1 MGRQSAH
8 VLDRIAEIAPILDRT
23 AAESERL
30 RTLCREAT
38 EAMHAAGLFGMW
50 VPREAGGF
58 DIDLVTQVDA
68 IAELARA
75 DMSACWTLMIG
86 NTVTASMAASLSDEG
101 FAEVFAGER
110 LPVAAGSLKPS
121 GKAERVAEGYRAT
134 GKWGFGSGILHAE
147 WIVANCLIGDQGLI
161 EDQGQTRGVSLAVP
175 IADVE
180 VLDDWHVAGLRGTG
194 SCTYAVTD
202 VFVPERRALCRA
214 QQRGSFFN
222 ANAGLRIPIEH
233 AAVSLGG
240 ARRALDETIRLS
252 ATKRRLWDSATVA
265 DKQTF
270 RVELGRLEAQWT
282 TLLAGVRGSAAD
294 LEHAVAR
301 AGDVRGVAAKLKAVA
316 ALTAEQCLAIGGRAL
331 RYAGAAAIQDD
342 GVLQRV
348 HRDLVAAAQHVMVA
362 DSAYEAYGDSVLKT
376 GRPTRTN

>member
-8 VLDRIAEIAPILDRT
+8 VLDRVAEIAPILDRT

-30 RTLCREAT
+30 RTLCREVT
-38 EAMHAAGLFGMW
+38 EAMHATGLFGMW

-58 DIDLVTQVDA
+58 DIDLATQVDA
-68 IAELARA
+68 IVELARA

-86 NTVTASMAASLSDEG
+86 NTVTASMAASLPDEG

-110 LPVAAGSLKPS
+110 LPVAAGSLRPS
-121 GKAERVAEGYRAT
+121 GRSERVPGGYRVT
-134 GKWGFGSGILHAE
+134 GQWGFGSGILHAQ

-161 EDQGQTRGVSLAVP
+161 EDQGQTRGISLAVP
-175 IADVE
+175 IAQVE
-180 VLDDWHVAGLRGTG
+180 VHDDWHVAGLRGTG

-202 VFVPERRALCRA
+202 VFVPERRALYRA

-240 ARRALDETIRLS
+240 ARRALDETIRMS

-270 RVELGRLEAQWT
+270 RVELGRLEVQWT
-282 TLLAGVRGSAAD
+282 TLLAGVRAGAAD
-294 LEHAVAR
+294 LEHAAER
-301 AGDVRGVAAKLKAVA
+301 GGDVRGVAAKLKAVA

-348 HRDLVAAAQHVMVA
+348 HRDLVAAAQHAMVA
-362 DSAYEAYGDSVLKT
+362 DSAYEGYADSVLEA
-376 GRPTRTN
+376 GRS

>member
-38 EAMHAAGLFGMW
+38 DAMHTAGLFGMW
-50 VPREAGGF
+50 APREAGGY

-68 IAELARA
+68 IVELARA

-86 NTVTASMAASLSDEG
+86 NTVTASMAASLPAEG
-101 FAEVFAGER
+101 FAEVFVGER

-121 GKAERVAEGYRAT
+121 GRAERVAGGYRAT
-134 GKWGFGSGILHAE
+134 GEWGFGSGILHAE
-147 WIVANCLIGDQGLI
+147 WIVANCLI
-161 EDQGQTRGVSLAVP
+161 EDQGETRGISLVVP
-175 IADVE
+175 IAEVDVH
-180 VLDDWHVAGLRGTG
+180 DDWHVAGLRGTG

-265 DKQTF
+265 ASQTF

-282 TLLAGVRGSAAD
+282 TLLAGVRASAAD
-294 LEHAVAR
+294 LEHAVER
-301 AGDVRGVAAKLKAVA
+301 EGDVRGVAAKLKAVA
-316 ALTAEQCLAIGGRAL
+316 ALTAEHCLAIGGRAL

-362 DSAYEAYGDSVLKT
+362 DSVYEAYGDSVLGPAS
-376 GRPTRTN
+376 GR